1 MASLHTVLKQ
11 NFPKENKLP
20 ANREGCGPS
29 LKVRS
34 AECEAHTH
42 MSSCTCRKHC
52 IGHAQ
57 YVE

>member
-42 MSSCTCRKHC
+42 TVCRVALVEALYRTCTIC
-52 IGHAQ
+52 
-57 YVE
+57 